1 MTTLGDLLYGPGDR
15 EDRAAN
21 LAGAIERGGMAL
33 TAAGL
38 QADRGDVASALA
50 RLLDVPIGNI
60 AIKGWAK
67 HRDVE
72 KARAE
77 TRATPGDRQVVQ
89 LASHTITST
98 QKPTVD
104 ISVAGVQHT
113 VLTLDLEVR
122 IEVGLASLAIEGGEI
137 VDTMPGPTVA
147 SAKLSASGVVLA
159 EHDLTVAD
167 LGQPTTVPAT
177 ATATTAEAAATA
189 AAATPTEA

>member
-15 EDRAAN
+15 EDRATS
-21 LAGAIERGGMAL
+21 LASAIEGGGLAL
-33 TAAGL
+33 TAAGFA
-38 QADRGDVASALA
+38 ADRGDVASALA
-50 RLLDVPIGNI
+50 RLLDVPVGNI

-77 TRATPGDRQVVQ
+77 TRATPGEREVVQ
-89 LASHTITST
+89 LASHTITSK

-104 ISVAGVQHT
+104 ISVAGVHHT

-122 IEVGLASLAIEGGEI
+122 MEIGLASLAIEEGEI

-159 EHDLTVAD
+159 EHDLTIVD
-167 LGQPTTVPAT
+167 LGQPKTVPTDPTPTPIST
-177 ATATTAEAAATA
+177 ATATSAQT
-189 AAATPTEA
+189 